1 MVGVCN
7 YERTV
12 HAGREAVWKVLTNS
26 PRWRDIPGLADW
38 FGHVEWF
45 EGEPW
50 KVGSRL
56 LIEHYWP
63 SQRDVRL
70 VLVSFRAPEEFAW
83 IGHDR
88 GLTAHQHIHVEAI
101 SEHSCRITS
110 TMSYAS
116 DANIFEVPEVDPMA
130 ERLLTTFLDAI
141 ADHIE
146 GPAKKRQAG

>member
-7 YERTV
+7 YERTIR
-12 HAGREAVWKVLTNS
+12 ASRESVWKVLTNS
-26 PRWRDIPGLADW
+26 QKWRTIPALADW

-50 KVGSRL
+50 KVGSRI

-63 SQRDVRL
+63 AQRDVRL
-70 VLVSFRAPEEFAW
+70 VLISCCPPQEFAW

-88 GLTAHQHIHVEAI
+88 GLTAHQHIRVEAI
-101 SEHSCRITS
+101 NEHSCCIAS

-116 DANIFEVPEVDPMA
+116 NSQILEVPEVDPMA
-130 ERLLTTFLDAI
+130 ERLLSTFLDAV
-141 ADHIE
+141 ADHAE
-146 GPAKKRQAG
+146 GSAGKRRVG